1 MPKRENY
8 TDDQENSVIMRTI
21 PATNIRGNFLYSFS
35 AAWPLFIMAVLLLAG
50 FQAPAKAQQAQGVA
64 LAKAKT
70 SVAQKAPTARK
81 HSPTRSAATRD
92 WREELVRASGPPVT
106 IVEFFDYQCP
116 FCLKANPALEEA
128 VRKRPGKVRLVLKHL
143 PLASHPDAV
152 MAHQAALAAGEQG
165 HFWEMHDLLF
175 ANQQKLK
182 MPDLLRYA
190 EQLHLDVPRFR
201 QRLET
206 RHFERAIREDAVLGD
221 ALGVSATPSFFI
233 NGQTLVGSVS
243 AERFEQVIDEA
254 LNPALRT
261 TAAASPQAVASVRDL
276 DLSASPARGPADA
289 PITIIE
295 FSDLQCPFCA
305 RVTPTLQE
313 LLKQYPNQVRWVFKS
328 FPLDFHADSPL
339 AHSAA
344 MAAARQGKFW
354 EMHDLIF
361 AGQQNMKRD
370 SLLAEARS
378 LKLDMARFTTDLD
391 SDELKQQVALDRRDG
406 LGLGVSGTP
415 AFFINGK
422 PFSGAMPLDQFQT
435 VINNELAN
443 LGKPVPAV
451 TAAVAAAQV
460 KNAPEISFG
469 AANAPVILTWFS
481 DLQSGL
487 SVQATLLVRKLI
499 GSHPGQIRLVFK
511 NRPLETHPGAMLLH
525 EAAMAANA
533 QGKFWQM
540 HDLIIASPSK
550 ASRQDV
556 MAYAQR
562 LGLDQARFQQDL
574 DSGKYRPLIQADLQE
589 AQRRAVLGSP
599 VFFLNSDRIDGLQN
613 EKLYADIID
622 GQLAARK

>member
-1 MPKRENY
+1 
-8 TDDQENSVIMRTI
+8 MRMI
-21 PATNIRGNFLYSFS
+21 PANDLSGSTPYFFKTGILT
-35 AAWPLFIMAVLLLAG
+35 AVLFLTALH
-50 FQAPAKAQQAQGVA
+50 APANAQQTPGVA
-64 LAKAKT
+64 FSNTRA
-70 SVAQKAPTARK
+70 SVARKVAAPGKQT
-81 HSPTRSAATRD
+81 PPRSIAAPD
-92 WREELVRASGPPVT
+92 WREELVRESGAPVT

-128 VRKRPGKVRLVLKHL
+128 IRQRPGKVRLLLKHL
-143 PLASHPDAV
+143 PLASHPDSV

-175 ANQQKLK
+175 ANQQKIK

-190 EQLHLDVPRFR
+190 QQLHLDVPRFR

-206 RHFERAIREDAVLGD
+206 HHFERAIREDAVLGD

-233 NGQTLVGSVS
+233 NGQTLVGYVS
-243 AERFEQVIDEA
+243 AERFEQAIDEA
-254 LNPALRT
+254 LNPGLRGAA
-261 TAAASPQAVASVRDL
+261 TATPQALASVRDL
-276 DLSASPARGPADA
+276 ELSAAPVRGRADA
-289 PITIIE
+289 PVTIIE

-313 LLKQYPNQVRWVFKS
+313 LLKQYPDQIRWVFKS

-370 SLLAEARS
+370 NLLAEARS
-378 LKLDMARFTTDLD
+378 LNLDMARFTTDLD
-391 SDELKQQVALDRRDG
+391 SDEVKQQVAIDRRDG
-406 LGLGVSGTP
+406 VELGVSGTP
-415 AFFINGK
+415 AFFVNGK
-422 PFSGAMPLDQFQT
+422 PFSGAMPFDQFQT
-435 VINNELAN
+435 IINNELAN
-443 LGKPVPAV
+443 LGKPVPAI
-451 TAAVAAAQV
+451 TAAAPAAQV
-460 KNAPEISFG
+460 EKAPEISFG
-469 AANAPVILTWFS
+469 ASNAPVILTWFS

-499 GSHPGQIRLVFK
+499 DSHPGQIRLVFK

-556 MAYAQR
+556 MAYAQH
-562 LGLDQARFQQDL
+562 LGLDQTRFQQDL

-613 EKLYADIID
+613 EKLYADIIE
-622 GQLAARK
+622 GQLAAKK